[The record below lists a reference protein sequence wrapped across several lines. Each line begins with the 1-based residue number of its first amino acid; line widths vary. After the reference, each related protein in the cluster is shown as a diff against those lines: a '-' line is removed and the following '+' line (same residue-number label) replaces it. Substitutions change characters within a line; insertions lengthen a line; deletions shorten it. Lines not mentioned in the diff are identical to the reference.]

1 MTRKLSALI
10 LVAAILIGCLPLS
23 ASALTYEQ
31 SSKAQ
36 PEKVWNYLMDKI
48 GNPYGVA
55 GIMGN
60 ISHESG
66 LIPNNLNNS
75 SNRSL
80 GLSDEEYTRRTDNG
94 TYTKFASDGAYYGL
108 AQWGYSTRKQG
119 LLNLAK
125 KMDGSV
131 GSLEVQ
137 LAFIIKELEETFP
150 SVLKSLK
157 NATSVREASD
167 VFLAK
172 FEGAPNKSE
181 ANKQARADLGQ
192 TYFDAYAKIE
202 QPTPE
207 PEPEPEPDEYTNPFV
222 DVSEDEYYYEAV
234 LWAYYAEPQITN
246 GTDKTHFSPDN
257 DVTRAQAVTFLW
269 RAMGEPEPESTENPF
284 TDVKEGEYYYKA
296 AIWAVEQGITKGTS
310 KTKFSPKGTLTTAHI
325 ITFIYR
331 AVNKG
336 ADGWYEEAANWAA
349 TETLILSGTPREI
362 SDKVKCPRCDV
373 VTFLYGAAALMLS
386 GSD

>member
-1 MTRKLSALI
+1 
-10 LVAAILIGCLPLS
+10 
-23 ASALTYEQ
+23 
-31 SSKAQ
+31 
-36 PEKVWNYLMDKI
+36 
-48 GNPYGVA
+48 
-55 GIMGN
+55 
-60 ISHESG
+60 
-66 LIPNNLNNS
+66 
-75 SNRSL
+75 
-80 GLSDEEYTRRTDNG
+80 
-94 TYTKFASDGAYYGL
+94 
-108 AQWGYSTRKQG
+108 
-119 LLNLAK
+119 
-125 KMDGSV
+125 
-131 GSLEVQ
+131 
-137 LAFIIKELEETFP
+137 
-150 SVLKSLK
+150 
-157 NATSVREASD
+157 
-167 VFLAK
+167 
-172 FEGAPNKSE
+172 
-181 ANKQARADLGQ
+181 
-192 TYFDAYAKIE
+192 
-202 QPTPE
+202 
-207 PEPEPEPDEYTNPFV
+207 
-222 DVSEDEYYYEAV
+222 AV